1 MPKEGFKSVTVT
13 DEFHA
18 KWSRK
23 YRKQKKILRSKGVT
37 SFSAFLAYVLDEVD
51 KNEQQR

>member
-23 YRKQKKILRSKGVT
+23 YRKQKKELRSKGVN
-37 SFSAFLAYVLDEVD
+37 SFSAFIAYVMNEVD
-51 KNEQQR
+51 KNDNTR

>member
-37 SFSAFLAYVLDEVD
+37 SFSAFLAYVLDKVE
-51 KNEQQR
+51 NEQQR